1 MDKFYDL
8 KTMTKEKLNKLVL
21 ERNTLEKENKYLSN
35 KVVKY
40 TEVVDQQASKLKSI
54 EQTINDINKSDI
66 NENNLLT
73 FLNEIEKIVKEK

>member
-1 MDKFYDL
+1 MQKFYDL
-8 KTMTKEKLNKLVL
+8 KTMTQEKLNKLAL

-40 TEVVDQQASKLKSI
+40 TEVVNQQASKLKSI

-73 FLNEIEKIVKEK
+73 FLNEIEKIVKGN